1 MALAE
6 KVLAQ
11 TFNATDSSGHVHTVV
26 DHHTYVFAGDGCLME
41 GISHEACS
49 LAGTWQLGKLICLY
63 DDNGISIDG
72 EVKDWF
78 TDDTPARFRAYG
90 WQVIEAVDGHDS
102 AAIEAAIA
110 AAKAN
115 ESQPHSFAVKPAS
128 GLVRPIKK
136 ERQRVMGHPLA
147 MMRSQPLGNASWE
160 PGPFEIPEAVYNAW
174 DAKSEGAAR
183 EGAWNEAFAA
193 YEAALPELAAEFK
206 RRLAGQLPDSWDA
219 LPSKRSPQPKPGRLR
234 KPLDNHRATLSRN

>member
-49 LAGTWQLGKLICLY
+49 LAGTWQLGKLIFLY

-115 ESQPHSFAVKPAS
+115 DSQPTLICCKTRIGFGSPNKEGTAAS
-128 GLVRPIKK
+128 HGSPLGDDEIAAT
-136 ERQRVMGHPLA
+136 RQRL
-147 MMRSQPLGNASWE
+147 SWE
-160 PGPFEIPEAVYNAW
+160 PV
-174 DAKSEGAAR
+174 
-183 EGAWNEAFAA
+183 
-193 YEAALPELAAEFK
+193 
-206 RRLAGQLPDSWDA
+206 
-219 LPSKRSPQPKPGRLR
+219 RLR
-234 KPLDNHRATLSRN
+234 FQKPCTTLGMQSRKAQRKKALGMKRLLPTRRRCRVSRNLSVA